1 MFAAPGTFLGM
12 SELLE
17 VTDHNADATLASP
30 VPVLIDFTA
39 VWCPPCRAIAPHVA
53 AVAAKYGDRLRVA
66 KCDTDGNPAL
76 SARWDI
82 RSLPTLLLFKD
93 GQVTAAGKVKSCIS
107 CHQEAPNDRL
117 FGVPKSIQL

>member
-1 MFAAPGTFLGM
+1 M
-12 SELLE
+12 SQLLE
-17 VTDHNADATLASP
+17 VNDHNADATLASP

-39 VWCPPCRAIAPHVA
+39 VWCPPCRTIAPHVE

-66 KCDTDGNPAL
+66 KCDTDGNPGL

-93 GQVTAAGKVKSCIS
+93 GQVVGQIVGAVPRVRI
-107 CHQEAPNDRL
+107 EAMIEKAL
-117 FGVPKSIQL
+117 